1 MAENRH
7 LHDAQG
13 HADNVCMILKMPRSL
28 PTLADMIRDLSAT
41 PEQIAKALHVNPST
55 VYRWISQDKAPR
67 PASLALY
74 WMTRWGQ
81 SELDAEMW
89 NRANVYE
96 GMAKALEREMWL
108 MQEAV
113 LKLGQIGEFGS
124 ANDPLKTHRAHGL
137 ADGLPDR
144 NPQEG
149 LYKIPVE
156 FSLTRPL
163 LNEAR

>member
-1 MAENRH
+1 MAENHH
-7 LHDAQG
+7 LHDAQR
-13 HADNVCMILKMPRSL
+13 HADNVGMILKMPRRL

-55 VYRWISQDKAPR
+55 VYRWISQDNVPR
-67 PASLALY
+67 PACLALY

-81 SELDAEMW
+81 SEIDAEWW
-89 NRANVYE
+89 NRANIYE
-96 GMAKALEREMWL
+96 GLAKALEREL
-108 MQEAV
+108 YNVQKSI
-113 LKLGQIGEFGS
+113 LKLGAIGEFGS

-149 LYKIPVE
+149 LYKNPLD
-156 FSLTRPL
+156 FSLTQPVSTASR
-163 LNEAR
+163 